1 MIQRIQS
8 VYLLLVIII
17 SALLFLIPLFRLEN
31 TGSVLTAQVIT
42 TSFSITTNSF
52 LVILNCAIGGIAFI
66 SVFLY
71 NNRTAQ
77 VKACNVNM
85 IIICVVIGLLFYT
98 ADTLTNGMNQKAHY
112 QAGTYLPLLQL
123 VFTFLAMRAI
133 KKDEELVRS
142 ADRLR

>member
-31 TGSVLTAQVIT
+31 AESVLTAQAIS

-52 LVILNCAIGGIAFI
+52 LVILNCTTGGIAFI

-71 NNRTAQ
+71 KNRTAQ

-98 ADTLTNGMNQKAHY
+98 ADTLTNGMNQKIHY

-123 VFTFLAMRAI
+123 LFTFLAIRSI